1 MSHSIDHLHDLRRRS
16 LLIAA
21 ASLAAGTSGARAQ
34 APQWAPSKPIQM
46 VVPSPAGSLPDVLV
60 RTLAPQLQAALKQP
74 IVIDN
79 KPGAGGSLSGAYVA
93 KATPDGHTLL
103 FAIDTM
109 LTINPFVYASLG
121 YDPVKDFK
129 PVSLLGKSGYVVVA
143 SPKIGVSTMTEL
155 ARAAPGRATALNYGS
170 GGIGH
175 ATHFAMEFIAQ
186 HLRLRMLHV
195 PFRGTPLAIQ
205 SLMGG
210 EIDLMVSSLADT
222 LPHIKSGKLIALGKG
237 GPIDPAIL
245 SNVLELK
252 TVHPSL
258 DMAFWLALMAPANT
272 PASAIAE
279 LNRAVVSAVANRE
292 SQDKIAQF
300 GFVLT
305 SSPPETVRD
314 LIVGD
319 MGKYGPLVKRLG
331 LKVE

>member
-1 MSHSIDHLHDLRRRS
+1 MSHSIDHLHGLRRRS
-16 LLIAA
+16 LLLTA
-21 ASLAAGTSGARAQ
+21 ASLATAAGGARAQ
-34 APQWAPSKPIQM
+34 ESPWVPARPIQM

-74 IVIDN
+74 IVIEN

-93 KATPDGHTLL
+93 RALPDGHTLL

-109 LTINPFVYASLG
+109 LTINPFVYRSLG

-129 PVSLLGKSGYVVVA
+129 PVSLLGKAGFVVVA
-143 SPKIGVSTMTEL
+143 SPKIGVSTMAEL
-155 ARAAPGRATALNYGS
+155 ARAAAGRATGLNYGS

-186 HLRLRMLHV
+186 HLGLRMLHV

-205 SLMGG
+205 ALLGG
-210 EIDLMVSSLADT
+210 EVDLMVSSLADT
-222 LPHIKSGKLIALGKG
+222 LPHIKSGKLVALGKG
-237 GPIDPAIL
+237 GPIDPSVL
-245 SNVLELK
+245 PNVLELK
-252 TVHPSL
+252 TIHPSL
-258 DMAFWLALMAPANT
+258 DMAFWLALMAPATT
-272 PASAIAE
+272 PAPVIAE
-279 LNRAVVSAVANRE
+279 LNRAVMSAVANRE
-292 SQDKIAQF
+292 SQEKIAQL

-319 MGKYGPLVKRLG
+319 MAKYGPLVKRLG
-331 LKVE
+331 LKVD